1 VSVPLGTETLDVVV
15 VGDVMVDVLAA
26 MSGPLARGS
35 DTPSAVTTAGG
46 GSAANVAVWLAAQGV
61 PTSYV
66 GRVGDDAL
74 GRESVAALTDRGVTA
89 WVSIEADLTTGTCIV
104 LVEPGGERS
113 MLPDAGANATLTAAD
128 LPQRAFRPGGHLHLS
143 GSTLLNPGSRDAGL
157 AALSMAAAADM
168 TVSVDPSSA
177 APLAELGAARFLS
190 MTRGVDLL
198 LANRDEAAVLAGTS
212 DPHLA
217 AQQLG
222 DTYREVVVKL
232 GADGALWHR
241 GFISA
246 SAPAERGV
254 DVVDTT
260 GAGDTFCGALGA
272 RLALG
277 DPLDAALRWAAAAAA
292 LSTTRPG
299 AVPSVPHADE
309 VEAMLTSAA

>member
-89 WVSIEADLTTGTCIV
+89 WVSTEPDLTTGACIV

-143 GSTLLNPGSRDAGL
+143 GYTLLNPGSRDAGL

-232 GADGALWHR
+232 GADGAMWQQ
-241 GFISA
+241 GFIGA

-254 DVVDTT
+254 EVVDTT
-260 GAGDTFCGALGA
+260 GAGDAFAAGFLASWLLHPEPETALAAGCRLAARAVSKVGA
-272 RLALG
+272 R
-277 DPLDAALRWAAAAAA
+277 P
-292 LSTTRPG
+292 
-299 AVPSVPHADE
+299 
-309 VEAMLTSAA
+309 

>member
-1 VSVPLGTETLDVVV
+1 MSVPLGTETLDVVV

-89 WVSIEADLTTGTCIV
+89 WVSTEPDLTTGTCIV

-143 GSTLLNPGSRDAGL
+143 GYTLLNPGSRDAGL

-232 GADGALWHR
+232 GADGAMWQQ
-241 GFISA
+241 GFIGA

-254 DVVDTT
+254 EVVDTT
-260 GAGDTFCGALGA
+260 GAGDAFAAGFLASWLLHPEPETALAAGCRLAARAVSKVGA
-272 RLALG
+272 R
-277 DPLDAALRWAAAAAA
+277 P
-292 LSTTRPG
+292 
-299 AVPSVPHADE
+299 
-309 VEAMLTSAA
+309 

>member
-1 VSVPLGTETLDVVV
+1 MTGPLGTETLDVVV
-15 VGDVMVDVLAA
+15 VGDLMVDVMAA

-74 GRESVAALTDRGVTA
+74 GRESVAGLTDRGVTA
-89 WVSIEADLTTGTCIV
+89 WVSTEADLTTGTCIV

-143 GSTLLNPGSRDAGL
+143 GYTLLNPGSRDAGL

-232 GADGALWHR
+232 GADGAMWQQ
-241 GFISA
+241 GFIGA

-260 GAGDTFCGALGA
+260 GAGDAFAAGFLASWLLHPEPETALAAGCRLAARAVSKVGA
-272 RLALG
+272 R
-277 DPLDAALRWAAAAAA
+277 P
-292 LSTTRPG
+292 
-299 AVPSVPHADE
+299 
-309 VEAMLTSAA
+309 